1 MPKARFTVSDVA
13 AMAREVRERCGD
25 WRVNQIYDGDART
38 FVLKLQQSGIPEK
51 RLLLLE
57 SGTKFLVTKFDARED
72 PTAMPSPLCSKLR
85 SSLKGKRL
93 TDVKALGRDRVVS
106 LRFGAG
112 PGTFNLFLELY
123 AAGNVVLCDA
133 SYVVV
138 AALRTDSL
146 KLGDSYSVA
155 VRAVAPVSE
164 LLPADSLKK
173 FLEDALRT
181 RVERSEAAAWRPAW
195 ESKRGGLRFMR
206 RGDGVPVG

>member
-1 MPKARFTVSDVA
+1 
-13 AMAREVRERCGD
+13 
-25 WRVNQIYDGDART
+25 
-38 FVLKLQQSGIPEK
+38 
-51 RLLLLE
+51 
-57 SGTKFLVTKFDARED
+57 
-72 PTAMPSPLCSKLR
+72 
-85 SSLKGKRL
+85 
-93 TDVKALGRDRVVS
+93 VKALGRDRVVS

-146 KLGDSYSVA
+146 KVGDSYNVA

-164 LLPADSLKK
+164 LLAANELQK

-181 RVERSEAAAWRPAW
+181 RVQRSEAAAWRPAR
-195 ESKRGGLRFMR
+195 ESTRGGLRFMR